1 MDFTYPPEAESLRL
15 EARAWLRAHLTD
27 EFRALGT
34 GTEFRIDDWPVR
46 RAWEH
51 MMGRGGWIGL
61 SWSKQHGGRGASLM
75 EELVF
80 AEEYAAAGAPT
91 RAGTFGEG
99 MLGPT
104 LIHFGTN
111 EQRERFLPAILSGEQ
126 IWCQGFSEPGAGSD
140 LAALT
145 TRARLDGDRWILD
158 GQKVWT
164 SQAHLSDWIFV
175 LARTDPEAPPHRGI
189 SMFLLPLHQP
199 GIVVRP
205 LRDAVGGEHFCEV
218 FFDGAATDAD
228 LIVGGPG
235 DGWSLAM
242 ATLGFERGTAFMA
255 QLRRYGSEFDRLT
268 EIARERG
275 ATNDPVIRDRI
286 AHLYTAPQLMRFG
299 GYRTISAVLRD
310 GQPGPEASIG
320 KLQWSKW
327 HQDLGILALDILGPD
342 GVILAAAGTD
352 TAEVQ
357 HAFLFSRA
365 HTIYAGSSE
374 VQRNIV
380 GERVLGLPKESR

>member
-1 MDFTYPPEAESLRL
+1 MSELLTELRAFLDAEVPAFRAKWGNDPLSW
-15 EARAWLRAHLTD
+15 EARCVWQRTMA
-27 EFRALGT
+27 
-34 GTEFRIDDWPVR
+34 
-46 RAWEH
+46 
-51 MMGRGGWIGL
+51 GGKWAAP
-61 SWSKQHGGRGASLM
+61 SWAVDNGGRGLGVTDLLAVEETVASYGMPAL
-75 EELVF
+75 
-80 AEEYAAAGAPT
+80 P
-91 RAGTFGEG
+91 G
-99 MLGPT
+99 MLGLKNVGPT
-104 LIHFGTN
+104 IAAWGTA
-111 EQRERFLPAILSGEQ
+111 EQKDHLARILTAEE

-145 TRARLDGDRWILD
+145 TRARLGRDRWILD

-175 LARTDPEAPPHRGI
+175 LARTDPETPPHRGI

-205 LRDAVGGEHFCEV
+205 IRDAVAGEHFCEV
-218 FFDGAATDAD
+218 FFDGAVTDAD

-255 QLRRYGSEFDRLT
+255 QLRRYGSEFDRLS

-275 ATNDPVIRDRI
+275 ATRDPVIRDRI
-286 AHLYTAPQLMRFG
+286 AHLYTGLQLMRFG

-310 GQPGPEASIG
+310 GKPGPEASIG
-320 KLQWSKW
+320 KLQWSRW
-327 HQDLGILALDILGPD
+327 HQELGILALDILGPD
-342 GVILAAAGTD
+342 GVVLAAPGTD